1 MAVTIVERTA
11 STQDVHF
18 TGRVEALID
27 SEADLQKPELEA
39 APPGSVAYTADGAL
53 FKMKNNAG
61 QWKDWGVFKEDDP

>member
-1 MAVTIVERTA
+1 MAVTIVGRTA

-39 APPGSVAYTADGAL
+39 APPGSVAYTADGAV

-61 QWKDWGVFKEDDP
+61 TWVDWGSFGGDE